1 MCKVSSVGRAA
12 LWIVF
17 LQMCA
22 LAIAYKSIGSV
33 EYVPSS
39 TVFSLFTA
47 IEVFNSTFYFIVY
60 LALEKIASSLKPDE
74 EAAVGSLK
82 EALLV
87 PA

>member
-1 MCKVSSVGRAA
+1 M
-12 LWIVF
+12 
-17 LQMCA
+17 
-22 LAIAYKSIGSV
+22 
-33 EYVPSS
+33 PSS